1 MSFLKQWRFW
11 LSLLLLGFCFYF
23 IQPNFNSNN
32 TDGKLNFGLDI
43 QGGYSYLLELNENE
57 FKQNLL
63 VKTIQALE
71 SSYDIQSEISND
83 QIFISSDQNTDV
95 LNNLTIQSL
104 GFEIIDRNND
114 GILLG
119 LLEQNFNQSLS
130 EMTLNAVEIVRS
142 RVDFLGNKELS
153 LQKVGLN
160 KILLEIPGNLDT
172 NVKDVISKTAK
183 LTFHLEKNSLV
194 NSKVFFNEETGE
206 EIRVQDIPN
215 LTGDYIQD
223 ASLQYNQNEPVVSF
237 SFNKEGSDLFAKMTS
252 ENVGS
257 RFAIVLDGALITAPV
272 IREMIPGGSGQISGN
287 FTNESANNLAIILKS
302 GSLPTEIK
310 IIQEKQV
317 GPTLGREGVKKGVY
331 ASLIALI
338 AITIFMI
345 AYYKVSGLFTAITI
359 ISCLGMLFALMS
371 LLNTTLTLPGVIG
384 IVLTI
389 GMCVDANVLV
399 FERIRENYKNSIIEN
414 PKNDGFGS
422 AYVTILDSNLT
433 TLFAAI
439 FLFAFGFGPI
449 RGFSISLIIGII
461 SSLIVTF
468 IVLKFFIDITSG
480 KYLGLNK

>member
-1 MSFLKQWRFW
+1 M
-11 LSLLLLGFCFYF
+11 
-23 IQPNFNSNN
+23 
-32 TDGKLNFGLDI
+32 
-43 QGGYSYLLELNENE
+43 
-57 FKQNLL
+57 
-63 VKTIQALE
+63 
-71 SSYDIQSEISND
+71 
-83 QIFISSDQNTDV
+83 
-95 LNNLTIQSL
+95 
-104 GFEIIDRNND
+104 
-114 GILLG
+114 
-119 LLEQNFNQSLS
+119 
-130 EMTLNAVEIVRS
+130 
-142 RVDFLGNKELS
+142 
-153 LQKVGLN
+153 QKVGLN
-160 KILLEIPGNLDT
+160 KILLEIPGNLDS

-183 LTFHLEKNSLV
+183 LTLHLEKQTLV

-206 EIRVQDIPN
+206 EVRVQENPN
-215 LTGDYIQD
+215 LTGDYIQN
-223 ASLQYNQNEPVVSF
+223 ASLQYNENEPVVSF

-272 IREMIPGGSGQISGN
+272 IREAITGGSGQISGN

-317 GPTLGREGVKKGVY
+317 GPSLGREGVEKGIY

-338 AITIFMI
+338 AITLFMI
-345 AYYKVSGLFTAITI
+345 AYYKVSGLFTALTI
-359 ISCLGMLFALMS
+359 ISCLGLLFALMS

-399 FERIRENYKNSIIEN
+399 FERIRENYKNNLEN
-414 PKNDGFGS
+414 PKTDGFGS

-461 SSLIVTF
+461 SSLIVTY
-468 IVLKFFIDITSG
+468 IILKFFIDITSG

>member
-11 LSLLLLGFCFYF
+11 LSLLLIGFCFYF
-23 IQPNFNSNN
+23 IQPNFNSKNS
-32 TDGKLNFGLDI
+32 DFKLNFGLDI

-63 VKTIQALE
+63 IKTVQALE
-71 SSYDIQSEISND
+71 SSYGLQSDISNN
-83 QIFISSDQNTDV
+83 QIFISSDQNIDL

-104 GFEIIDRNND
+104 GFEIIERNDN
-114 GILLG
+114 GVLIG

-160 KILLEIPGNLDT
+160 KILLEIPGNLDS

-183 LTFHLEKNSLV
+183 LTLHLEKQTLV
-194 NSKVFFNEETGE
+194 NSKVFFNEETGQE
-206 EIRVQDIPN
+206 VRVQEIPN

-272 IREMIPGGSGQISGN
+272 IREAITGGSGQISGN

-317 GPTLGREGVKKGVY
+317 GPSLGREGVEKGIY

-338 AITIFMI
+338 AITLFMI
-345 AYYKVSGLFTAITI
+345 AYYKVSGLFTALTI
-359 ISCLGMLFALMS
+359 ISCLGLLFALMS

-399 FERIRENYKNSIIEN
+399 FERIRENYKNNLEN
-414 PKNDGFGS
+414 PKTDGFGS

-461 SSLIVTF
+461 SSLIVTY
-468 IVLKFFIDITSG
+468 IILKFFIDITSG

>member
-57 FKQNLL
+57 YKKNLL

-71 SSYDIQSEISND
+71 SSYDIQSELSND

-95 LNNLTIQSL
+95 LNNLIIQSL

-119 LLEQNFNQSLS
+119 ILEQNFNQSLS

-223 ASLQYNQNEPVVSF
+223 ASFQYNQNEPVVSF
-237 SFNKEGSDLFAKMTS
+237 SLNKEGSDLFAKMTS

-317 GPTLGREGVKKGVY
+317 GPTLGMEGVKKGVY

-399 FERIRENYKNSIIEN
+399 FERIRENYKNSIES
-414 PKNDGFGS
+414 PKKDGFGS
-422 AYVTILDSNLT
+422 AYITILDSNLT

>member
-23 IQPNFNSNN
+23 IQPNFNSNS
-32 TDGKLNFGLDI
+32 TDSKLNFGLDI

-83 QIFISSDQNTDV
+83 QIYIPSDQNTDV

-399 FERIRENYKNSIIEN
+399 FERIRENYKNSIES

-422 AYVTILDSNLT
+422 AYITILDSNLT

>member
-1 MSFLKQWRFW
+1 MSFFKQWRFW

-23 IQPNFNSNN
+23 IQPNFNSKNS
-32 TDGKLNFGLDI
+32 DFKINFGLDI
-43 QGGYSYLLELNENE
+43 QGGYSYLLELNESE

-63 VKTIQALE
+63 VKTTQVLE
-71 SSYDIQSEISND
+71 NSYNLQSEIIKD
-83 QIFISSDQNTDV
+83 QIFIPAGQNIDN

-104 GFEIIDRNND
+104 GLEVIDRSNE
-114 GILLG
+114 GISLG
-119 LLEQNFNQSLS
+119 IIEQNFNQSLS

-153 LQKVGLN
+153 IQKVGLN
-160 KILLEIPGNLDT
+160 KILLEIPGDLDN

-183 LTFHLEKNSLV
+183 LTLHIEKRTLV
-194 NSKVFFNEETGE
+194 NSKVFLNEETGE
-206 EIRVQDIPN
+206 EVRVQEIPN

-223 ASLQYNQNEPVVSF
+223 ASLQYNQNEPVVAF

-272 IREMIPGGSGQISGN
+272 IREAITGGSGQISGS

-317 GPTLGREGVKKGVY
+317 GPTLGREGVQKGIY
-331 ASLIALI
+331 ASLIALV
-338 AITIFMI
+338 AITLFMI
-345 AYYKVSGLFTAITI
+345 AYYKVSGLFTTLTI
-359 ISCLGMLFALMS
+359 ISCLGLLFALMT

-399 FERIRENYKNSIIEN
+399 FERIRENFKEKIEN
-414 PKNDGFGS
+414 PKNEGFNS

-449 RGFSISLIIGII
+449 RGFSISLIIGIT
-461 SSLIVTF
+461 SSLIVTY
-468 IVLKFFIDITSG
+468 IVLKFFINITSE

>member
-1 MSFLKQWRFW
+1 
-11 LSLLLLGFCFYF
+11 
-23 IQPNFNSNN
+23 
-32 TDGKLNFGLDI
+32 
-43 QGGYSYLLELNENE
+43 
-57 FKQNLL
+57 
-63 VKTIQALE
+63 
-71 SSYDIQSEISND
+71 
-83 QIFISSDQNTDV
+83 
-95 LNNLTIQSL
+95 
-104 GFEIIDRNND
+104 
-114 GILLG
+114 
-119 LLEQNFNQSLS
+119 
-130 EMTLNAVEIVRS
+130 MTLNAVEIVRS

-153 LQKVGLN
+153 IQKVGLN
-160 KILLEIPGNLDT
+160 KILLEIPGDLDN

-183 LTFHLEKNSLV
+183 LTLHIEKTTLV
-194 NSKVFFNEETGE
+194 NSKVFLNEETGE
-206 EIRVQDIPN
+206 EVRVQEIPN
-215 LTGDYIQD
+215 LTGDYMQD
-223 ASLQYNQNEPVVSF
+223 ASLQYNQNEPIVAF

-257 RFAIVLDGALITAPV
+257 RFAIVLDGGLITAPV
-272 IREMIPGGSGQISGN
+272 IREAITGGSGQISGN

-317 GPTLGREGVKKGVY
+317 GPTLGREGVQKGIY

-338 AITIFMI
+338 AITLFMI
-345 AYYKVSGLFTAITI
+345 AYYKVSGLFTTLTI
-359 ISCLGMLFALMS
+359 VSCLGLLFAFMT

-399 FERIRENYKNSIIEN
+399 FERIRENFKNSTEN
-414 PKNDGFGS
+414 PKHEGFNS

-461 SSLIVTF
+461 SSLIVTYV
-468 IVLKFFIDITSG
+468 VLKFFINITSE

>member
-11 LSLLLLGFCFYF
+11 LSLLLIGFCFYF
-23 IQPNFNSNN
+23 IQPNFNSKNS
-32 TDGKLNFGLDI
+32 DFKLNFGLDI

-57 FKQNLL
+57 FRQNLL
-63 VKTIQALE
+63 IKTVQALE
-71 SSYDIQSEISND
+71 SSYGLQSDISNN
-83 QIFISSDQNTDV
+83 QIFISSDQNIDL

-104 GFEIIDRNND
+104 GFEIIERNDN
-114 GILLG
+114 GVLIG

-160 KILLEIPGNLDT
+160 KILLEIPGNLDS

-183 LTFHLEKNSLV
+183 LTLHLEKQTLV

-206 EIRVQDIPN
+206 EVRVQEIPN

-257 RFAIVLDGALITAPV
+257 RFAIILDGALITAPV
-272 IREMIPGGSGQISGN
+272 IREAITGGSGQISGN

-317 GPTLGREGVKKGVY
+317 GPSLGREGVEKGIY

-338 AITIFMI
+338 AITLFMI
-345 AYYKVSGLFTAITI
+345 AYYKVSGLFTALTI
-359 ISCLGMLFALMS
+359 ISCLGLLFALMS

-399 FERIRENYKNSIIEN
+399 FERIRENYKNNLEN
-414 PKNDGFGS
+414 PKTDGFGS

-461 SSLIVTF
+461 SSLIVTY
-468 IVLKFFIDITSG
+468 IILKFFIDITSG

>member
-11 LSLLLLGFCFYF
+11 LSLFLIGFCFYF
-23 IQPNFNSNN
+23 IQPNFNSKNS
-32 TDGKLNFGLDI
+32 DFKLNFGLDI

-57 FKQNLL
+57 FRQNLL
-63 VKTIQALE
+63 IKTVQALE
-71 SSYDIQSEISND
+71 SSYGLQSDISNN
-83 QIFISSDQNTDV
+83 QIFISSDQNIDL

-104 GFEIIDRNND
+104 GFEIIERNDN
-114 GILLG
+114 GVLIG

-160 KILLEIPGNLDT
+160 KILLEIPGNLDS

-183 LTFHLEKNSLV
+183 LTLHLEKQTLV

-206 EIRVQDIPN
+206 EVRVQEIPN

-272 IREMIPGGSGQISGN
+272 IREAITGGSGQISGN

-317 GPTLGREGVKKGVY
+317 GPSLGREGVEKGIY

-338 AITIFMI
+338 AITLFMI
-345 AYYKVSGLFTAITI
+345 AYYKVSGLFTALTI
-359 ISCLGMLFALMS
+359 ISCLGLLFALMS

-399 FERIRENYKNSIIEN
+399 FERIRENYKNNLEN
-414 PKNDGFGS
+414 PKTDGFGS

-461 SSLIVTF
+461 SSLIVTY
-468 IVLKFFIDITSG
+468 IILKFFIDITSG

>member
-11 LSLLLLGFCFYF
+11 LSLLLVGFCFYF
-23 IQPNFNSNN
+23 IQPNFNSKNS
-32 TDGKLNFGLDI
+32 DFKLNFGLDI

-57 FKQNLL
+57 FRQNLL
-63 VKTIQALE
+63 IKTVQALE
-71 SSYDIQSEISND
+71 SSYGLQSDISNN
-83 QIFISSDQNTDV
+83 QIFISSDQNIDL

-104 GFEIIDRNND
+104 GFEIIERND
-114 GILLG
+114 SGVLIG

-160 KILLEIPGNLDT
+160 KILLEIPGNLDS

-183 LTFHLEKNSLV
+183 LTLHLEKQTLV

-206 EIRVQDIPN
+206 EVRVQEIPN

-272 IREMIPGGSGQISGN
+272 IREAITGGSGQISGN

-317 GPTLGREGVKKGVY
+317 GPSLGREGVEKGIY

-338 AITIFMI
+338 AITLFMI
-345 AYYKVSGLFTAITI
+345 AYYKVSGLFTVLTI
-359 ISCLGMLFALMS
+359 ISCLGLLFALMS

-399 FERIRENYKNSIIEN
+399 FERIRENYKNNLEN
-414 PKNDGFGS
+414 PKTDGFGS

-461 SSLIVTF
+461 SSLIVTY
-468 IVLKFFIDITSG
+468 IILKFFIDITSG

>member
-11 LSLLLLGFCFYF
+11 LSLFLIGFCFYF
-23 IQPNFNSNN
+23 IQPNFNSKNS
-32 TDGKLNFGLDI
+32 DFKLNFGLDI

-57 FKQNLL
+57 FRQNLL
-63 VKTIQALE
+63 IKTVQALE
-71 SSYDIQSEISND
+71 SSYGLQSDISNN
-83 QIFISSDQNTDV
+83 QIFISSDQNIDL

-104 GFEIIDRNND
+104 GFEIIERND
-114 GILLG
+114 SGVLIG

-160 KILLEIPGNLDT
+160 KILLEIPGNLDS

-183 LTFHLEKNSLV
+183 LTLHLEKQTLV

-206 EIRVQDIPN
+206 EVRVQEIPN

-272 IREMIPGGSGQISGN
+272 IREAITGGSGQISGN

-317 GPTLGREGVKKGVY
+317 GPSLGREGVEKGIY

-338 AITIFMI
+338 AITLFMI
-345 AYYKVSGLFTAITI
+345 AYYKVSGLFTALTI
-359 ISCLGMLFALMS
+359 ISCLGLLFALMS

-399 FERIRENYKNSIIEN
+399 FERIRENYKNNLEN
-414 PKNDGFGS
+414 PKTDGFGS

-461 SSLIVTF
+461 SSLIVTY
-468 IVLKFFIDITSG
+468 IILKFFIDITSG

>member
-11 LSLLLLGFCFYF
+11 ISLLLVGFCFYF
-23 IQPNFNSNN
+23 IHPNFNSKNS
-32 TDGKLNFGLDI
+32 DFKLNFGLDI

-63 VKTIQALE
+63 IKTVQALE
-71 SSYDIQSEISND
+71 SSYGLQSDISNN
-83 QIFISSDQNTDV
+83 QIFISSDQNIDL

-104 GFEIIDRNND
+104 GFEIIERNDN
-114 GILLG
+114 GVLIG

-160 KILLEIPGNLDT
+160 KILLEIPGNLDS

-183 LTFHLEKNSLV
+183 LTLHLEKQTLV

-206 EIRVQDIPN
+206 EVRVQEIPN

-272 IREMIPGGSGQISGN
+272 IREAITGGSGQISGN

-317 GPTLGREGVKKGVY
+317 GPSLGREGVEKGIY

-338 AITIFMI
+338 AITLFMI
-345 AYYKVSGLFTAITI
+345 AYYKVSGLFTALTI
-359 ISCLGMLFALMS
+359 ISCLGLLFALMS

-399 FERIRENYKNSIIEN
+399 FERIRENYKNNLEN
-414 PKNDGFGS
+414 PKTDGFGS

-461 SSLIVTF
+461 SSLIVTY
-468 IVLKFFIDITSG
+468 IILKFFIDITSG

>member
-1 MSFLKQWRFW
+1 MFFLKQWRFW
-11 LSLLLLGFCFYF
+11 LSLLLIGFCFYF
-23 IQPNFNSNN
+23 IQPNFNSKNS
-32 TDGKLNFGLDI
+32 DFKINFGLDI

-63 VKTIQALE
+63 IKTVQFLE
-71 SSYDIQSEISND
+71 NSHDIESTILDDDILIPSGQKIEN
-83 QIFISSDQNTDV
+83 
-95 LNNLTIQSL
+95 LNNLFIQSL
-104 GFEIIDRNND
+104 GFEIVDQSED
-114 GILLG
+114 GTIIAILD
-119 LLEQNFNQSLS
+119 QNFNQSLS

-142 RVDFLGNKELS
+142 RVDYLGNKELS
-153 LQKVGLN
+153 IQKVGLN
-160 KILLEIPGNLDT
+160 KILLEIPGDLDS

-183 LTFHLEKNSLV
+183 LTLHIEKKSLV
-194 NSKVFFNEETGE
+194 NSKVFTNKETGE
-206 EIRVQDIPN
+206 EVRVQEIPN

-223 ASLQYNQNEPVVSF
+223 ASLQYNQNEPVVAF

-252 ENVGS
+252 EHVGS

-272 IREMIPGGSGQISGN
+272 IREAITGGSGQISGS
-287 FTNESANNLAIILKS
+287 FTNETANNLAIILKS

-338 AITIFMI
+338 AITLFMI
-345 AYYKVSGLFTAITI
+345 AYYKISGLFTTLTI
-359 ISCLGMLFALMS
+359 ISCLGLLFAFMT

-389 GMCVDANVLV
+389 GMCVDANVLI
-399 FERIRENYKNSIIEN
+399 FERIRENFKNSIDN
-414 PKNDGFGS
+414 PKNDGFNS

-461 SSLIVTF
+461 SSLIVTYV
-468 IVLKFFIDITSG
+468 VLKFLINITPE
-480 KYLGLNK
+480 KFLGLNK

>member
-11 LSLLLLGFCFYF
+11 LSLLLIGFCFYF
-23 IQPNFNSNN
+23 IQPNFNSKNS
-32 TDGKLNFGLDI
+32 DFKLNFGLDI

-63 VKTIQALE
+63 IKTVQALE
-71 SSYDIQSEISND
+71 SSYGLQSDISNY
-83 QIFISSDQNTDV
+83 QIFISSDQNIDL

-104 GFEIIDRNND
+104 GFEIIERNDN
-114 GILLG
+114 GVLIG

-160 KILLEIPGNLDT
+160 KILLEIPGNLDS

-183 LTFHLEKNSLV
+183 LTLHLEKQTLV

-206 EIRVQDIPN
+206 EVRVQEIPN

-272 IREMIPGGSGQISGN
+272 IREAITGGSGQISGN

-317 GPTLGREGVKKGVY
+317 GPSLGREGVEKGIY

-338 AITIFMI
+338 AITLFMI
-345 AYYKVSGLFTAITI
+345 AYYKVSGLFTALTI
-359 ISCLGMLFALMS
+359 ISCLGLLFALMS

-399 FERIRENYKNSIIEN
+399 FERIRENYKNNLEN
-414 PKNDGFGS
+414 PKTDGFGS

-461 SSLIVTF
+461 SSLIVTY
-468 IVLKFFIDITSG
+468 IILKFFIDITSG

>member
-32 TDGKLNFGLDI
+32 TDSKLNFGLDI

-83 QIFISSDQNTDV
+83 QIFISSDQNTDA

-160 KILLEIPGNLDT
+160 KILLEIPGNLDA

-257 RFAIVLDGALITAPV
+257 RFAIVLDGTLITAPV

-399 FERIRENYKNSIIEN
+399 FERIRENYKNSIES

>member
-11 LSLLLLGFCFYF
+11 LSLLLIGFCFYF
-23 IQPNFNSNN
+23 IQPNFNSKNS
-32 TDGKLNFGLDI
+32 DFKLNFGLDI

-63 VKTIQALE
+63 IKTVQALE
-71 SSYDIQSEISND
+71 SSYGLQSDISNN
-83 QIFISSDQNTDV
+83 QIFISSDQNIDL
-95 LNNLTIQSL
+95 LNNLIIQSL
-104 GFEIIDRNND
+104 GFEIIERNDN
-114 GILLG
+114 GVLIG

-160 KILLEIPGNLDT
+160 KILLEIPGNLDS

-183 LTFHLEKNSLV
+183 LTLHLEKQTLV

-206 EIRVQDIPN
+206 EVRVQEIPN

-223 ASLQYNQNEPVVSF
+223 AALQYNQNEPVVSF

-272 IREMIPGGSGQISGN
+272 IREAITGGSGQISGN

-317 GPTLGREGVKKGVY
+317 GPSLGREGVEKGIY

-338 AITIFMI
+338 AITLFMI
-345 AYYKVSGLFTAITI
+345 AYYKVSGLFTALTI
-359 ISCLGMLFALMS
+359 ISCLGLLFALMS

-399 FERIRENYKNSIIEN
+399 FERIRENYKNNLEN
-414 PKNDGFGS
+414 PKTDGFGS

-461 SSLIVTF
+461 SSLIVTY
-468 IVLKFFIDITSG
+468 IILKFFIDITSG

>member
-11 LSLLLLGFCFYF
+11 LSLLLIGFCFYF
-23 IQPNFNSNN
+23 IQPNFNSKNS
-32 TDGKLNFGLDI
+32 DFKLNFGLDI

-63 VKTIQALE
+63 IKTVQALE
-71 SSYDIQSEISND
+71 SSYGLQSDISNN
-83 QIFISSDQNTDV
+83 QIFISSDQNIDL

-104 GFEIIDRNND
+104 GFEIIERNDN
-114 GILLG
+114 GVLIG

-160 KILLEIPGNLDT
+160 KILLEIPGNLDS

-183 LTFHLEKNSLV
+183 LTLHLEKQSLV
-194 NSKVFFNEETGE
+194 NSKVFFNEEIGE
-206 EIRVQDIPN
+206 EVRVQEIPN

-272 IREMIPGGSGQISGN
+272 IREAITGGSGQISGN

-317 GPTLGREGVKKGVY
+317 GPSLGREGVEKGIY

-338 AITIFMI
+338 AITLFMI
-345 AYYKVSGLFTAITI
+345 AYYKVSGLFTALTI
-359 ISCLGMLFALMS
+359 ISCLGLLFALMS

-399 FERIRENYKNSIIEN
+399 FERIRENYKNNLEN
-414 PKNDGFGS
+414 PKTDGFGS

-461 SSLIVTF
+461 SSLIVTY
-468 IVLKFFIDITSG
+468 IILKFFIDITSG

>member
-11 LSLLLLGFCFYF
+11 LSLLLIGFCFYF
-23 IQPNFNSNN
+23 IQPNFNSKNS
-32 TDGKLNFGLDI
+32 DFKLNFGLDI

-63 VKTIQALE
+63 IKTVQALE
-71 SSYDIQSEISND
+71 SSYGLQSDISNN
-83 QIFISSDQNTDV
+83 QIFISSDQNIDL
-95 LNNLTIQSL
+95 LNNLIIQSL
-104 GFEIIDRNND
+104 GFEIIERNDN
-114 GILLG
+114 GVLIG

-160 KILLEIPGNLDT
+160 KILLEIPGNLDS

-183 LTFHLEKNSLV
+183 LTLHLEKQTLV

-206 EIRVQDIPN
+206 EVRVQEIPN

-272 IREMIPGGSGQISGN
+272 IREAITGGSGQISGN

-317 GPTLGREGVKKGVY
+317 GPSLGREGVKKGIY

-338 AITIFMI
+338 AITLFMI
-345 AYYKVSGLFTAITI
+345 AYYKVSGLFTALTI
-359 ISCLGMLFALMS
+359 ISCLGLLFALMS

-399 FERIRENYKNSIIEN
+399 FERIRENYKNNLEN
-414 PKNDGFGS
+414 PKTDGFGS

-461 SSLIVTF
+461 SSLIVTY
-468 IVLKFFIDITSG
+468 IILKFFIDITSG

>member
-83 QIFISSDQNTDV
+83 LIFISSDQNTDV

-399 FERIRENYKNSIIEN
+399 FERIRENYKNSIEN

-422 AYVTILDSNLT
+422 AYITILDSNLT

>member
-11 LSLLLLGFCFYF
+11 LSLFLIGFCFYF
-23 IQPNFNSNN
+23 IQPNFNSKNS
-32 TDGKLNFGLDI
+32 DFKLNFGLDI

-63 VKTIQALE
+63 IKTVQALE
-71 SSYDIQSEISND
+71 SSYGLQSDISNN
-83 QIFISSDQNTDV
+83 QIFISSDQNIDL

-104 GFEIIDRNND
+104 GFEIIERNDN
-114 GILLG
+114 GVLIG

-160 KILLEIPGNLDT
+160 KILLEIPGNLDS

-183 LTFHLEKNSLV
+183 LTLHLEKQTLV

-206 EIRVQDIPN
+206 EVRVQEIPN

-272 IREMIPGGSGQISGN
+272 IREAITGGSGQISGN

-317 GPTLGREGVKKGVY
+317 GPSLGREGVEKGIY

-338 AITIFMI
+338 AITLFMI
-345 AYYKVSGLFTAITI
+345 AYYKVSGLFTALTI
-359 ISCLGMLFALMS
+359 ISCLGLLFALMS

-399 FERIRENYKNSIIEN
+399 FERIRENYKNNLEN
-414 PKNDGFGS
+414 PKTDGFGS

-461 SSLIVTF
+461 SSLIVTY
-468 IVLKFFIDITSG
+468 IILKFFIDITSG

>member
-32 TDGKLNFGLDI
+32 TDSKLNFGLDI

-83 QIFISSDQNTDV
+83 QIFISSDQNTDA

-399 FERIRENYKNSIIEN
+399 FERIRENYKNSIEN

-422 AYVTILDSNLT
+422 AYITILDSNLT

>member
-11 LSLLLLGFCFYF
+11 LSLLLVGFCFYF
-23 IQPNFNSNN
+23 IQPNFNSKNS
-32 TDGKLNFGLDI
+32 DFKLNFGLDI

-63 VKTIQALE
+63 IKTVQALE
-71 SSYDIQSEISND
+71 SSYGLQSDISNN
-83 QIFISSDQNTDV
+83 QIFISSDQNIDL

-104 GFEIIDRNND
+104 GFEIIERND
-114 GILLG
+114 SGVLIG

-160 KILLEIPGNLDT
+160 KILIEIPGNLDS

-183 LTFHLEKNSLV
+183 LTLHLEKQTLV

-206 EIRVQDIPN
+206 EVRVQEIPN

-272 IREMIPGGSGQISGN
+272 IREAITGGSGQISGN

-317 GPTLGREGVKKGVY
+317 GPSLGREGVEKGIY

-338 AITIFMI
+338 AITLFMI
-345 AYYKVSGLFTAITI
+345 AYYKVSGLFTALTI
-359 ISCLGMLFALMS
+359 ISCLGLLFALMS

-399 FERIRENYKNSIIEN
+399 FERIRENYKNNLEN
-414 PKNDGFGS
+414 PKTDGFGS

-461 SSLIVTF
+461 SSLIVTY
-468 IVLKFFIDITSG
+468 IILKFFIDITSG

>member
-11 LSLLLLGFCFYF
+11 LSLLLVGFCFYF
-23 IQPNFNSNN
+23 IQPNFNSKNS
-32 TDGKLNFGLDI
+32 DFKLNFGLDI

-63 VKTIQALE
+63 IKTVQALE
-71 SSYDIQSEISND
+71 SSYGLQSDISNN
-83 QIFISSDQNTDV
+83 QIFISSDQNIDL

-104 GFEIIDRNND
+104 GFEIIERND
-114 GILLG
+114 SGILIG

-160 KILLEIPGNLDT
+160 KILLEIPGNLDS

-183 LTFHLEKNSLV
+183 LTLHLEKQTLV

-206 EIRVQDIPN
+206 EVRVQEIPN

-272 IREMIPGGSGQISGN
+272 IREAITGGSGQISGN

-317 GPTLGREGVKKGVY
+317 GPSLGREGVEKGIY

-338 AITIFMI
+338 AITLFMI
-345 AYYKVSGLFTAITI
+345 AYYKVSGLFTALTI
-359 ISCLGMLFALMS
+359 ISCLGLLFALMS

-399 FERIRENYKNSIIEN
+399 FERIRENYKNNLEN
-414 PKNDGFGS
+414 PKTDGFGS

-461 SSLIVTF
+461 SSLIVTY
-468 IVLKFFIDITSG
+468 IILKFFIDITSG

>member
-11 LSLLLLGFCFYF
+11 LSLLLIGFCFYF
-23 IQPNFNSNN
+23 IQPNFNSKNS
-32 TDGKLNFGLDI
+32 DFKLNFGLDI

-57 FKQNLL
+57 FRQNLL
-63 VKTIQALE
+63 IKTVQALE
-71 SSYDIQSEISND
+71 SSYGLQSDISNK
-83 QIFISSDQNTDV
+83 QIFISSDQNIDL

-104 GFEIIDRNND
+104 GFEIIERNDN
-114 GILLG
+114 GVLIG

-130 EMTLNAVEIVRS
+130 EMTLNVVEIVRS

-160 KILLEIPGNLDT
+160 KILLEIPGNLDS

-183 LTFHLEKNSLV
+183 LSLHLEKQTLV

-206 EIRVQDIPN
+206 EVRVQEIPD

-223 ASLQYNQNEPVVSF
+223 ASFQYNQNEPVVSF

-272 IREMIPGGSGQISGN
+272 IREAITGGSGQISGN

-317 GPTLGREGVKKGVY
+317 GPSLGREGVEKGIY

-338 AITIFMI
+338 AITLFMI
-345 AYYKVSGLFTAITI
+345 AYYKVSGLFTALTI
-359 ISCLGMLFALMS
+359 ISCLGLLFALMS

-399 FERIRENYKNSIIEN
+399 FERIRENYKNNLEN
-414 PKNDGFGS
+414 PKADGFGS

-461 SSLIVTF
+461 SSLIVTY
-468 IVLKFFIDITSG
+468 IILKFFIDITSG

>member
-11 LSLLLLGFCFYF
+11 LSLLLIGFCFYF
-23 IQPNFNSNN
+23 IQPNFNSKNS
-32 TDGKLNFGLDI
+32 DFKLNFGLDI

-57 FKQNLL
+57 FRQNLL
-63 VKTIQALE
+63 IKTVQALE
-71 SSYDIQSEISND
+71 SSYGLQSDISNN
-83 QIFISSDQNTDV
+83 QIFISSDQNIDL

-104 GFEIIDRNND
+104 GFEIIERNDN
-114 GILLG
+114 GVLIG

-160 KILLEIPGNLDT
+160 KILLEIPGNLDS

-183 LTFHLEKNSLV
+183 LTLHLEKQTLV

-206 EIRVQDIPN
+206 EVRVQEIPN

-272 IREMIPGGSGQISGN
+272 IREAITGGSGQISGN

-317 GPTLGREGVKKGVY
+317 GPSLGREGVEKGIY

-338 AITIFMI
+338 AITLFMI
-345 AYYKVSGLFTAITI
+345 AYYKVSGLFTALTI
-359 ISCLGMLFALMS
+359 ISCLGLLFALMS

-399 FERIRENYKNSIIEN
+399 FERIRENYKNNLEN
-414 PKNDGFGS
+414 PKTDGFGS

-461 SSLIVTF
+461 SSLIVTY
-468 IVLKFFIDITSG
+468 IILKFFIDITSG

>member
-11 LSLLLLGFCFYF
+11 LSLFLIGFCFYF
-23 IQPNFNSNN
+23 IQPNFNSKNS
-32 TDGKLNFGLDI
+32 DFKINFGLDI

-57 FKQNLL
+57 FRQNLL
-63 VKTIQALE
+63 IKTVQALE
-71 SSYDIQSEISND
+71 SSYGLQSDISNN
-83 QIFISSDQNTDV
+83 QIFISSDQNIDL

-104 GFEIIDRNND
+104 GFEIIERNDN
-114 GILLG
+114 GVLIG

-160 KILLEIPGNLDT
+160 KILLEIPGNLDS

-183 LTFHLEKNSLV
+183 LTLHLEKQTLV

-206 EIRVQDIPN
+206 EVRVQEIPN

-272 IREMIPGGSGQISGN
+272 IREAITGGSGQISGN

-317 GPTLGREGVKKGVY
+317 GPSLGREGVEKGIY

-338 AITIFMI
+338 AITLFMI
-345 AYYKVSGLFTAITI
+345 AYYKVSGLFTALTI
-359 ISCLGMLFALMS
+359 ISCLGLLFALMS

-399 FERIRENYKNSIIEN
+399 FERIRENYKNNLEN
-414 PKNDGFGS
+414 PKTDGFGS

-461 SSLIVTF
+461 SSLIVTY
-468 IVLKFFIDITSG
+468 IILKFFIDITSG

>member
-11 LSLLLLGFCFYF
+11 LSLFLIGFCFYF
-23 IQPNFNSNN
+23 IQPNFNSKNS
-32 TDGKLNFGLDI
+32 DFKLNFGLDI

-57 FKQNLL
+57 FRQNLL
-63 VKTIQALE
+63 IKTVQALE
-71 SSYDIQSEISND
+71 SSYGLQSDISNN
-83 QIFISSDQNTDV
+83 QIFISSDQNIDL
-95 LNNLTIQSL
+95 LNNLSIQSL
-104 GFEIIDRNND
+104 GFEIIERND
-114 GILLG
+114 SGVLIG

-160 KILLEIPGNLDT
+160 KILLEIPGNLDS

-183 LTFHLEKNSLV
+183 LTLHLEKQTLV

-206 EIRVQDIPN
+206 EVRVQEIPN

-272 IREMIPGGSGQISGN
+272 IREAITGGSGQISGN

-317 GPTLGREGVKKGVY
+317 GPSLGREGVEKGIY

-338 AITIFMI
+338 AITLFMI
-345 AYYKVSGLFTAITI
+345 AYYKVSGLFTALTI
-359 ISCLGMLFALMS
+359 ISCLGLLFALMS

-399 FERIRENYKNSIIEN
+399 FERIRENYKNNLEN
-414 PKNDGFGS
+414 PKTDGFGS

-461 SSLIVTF
+461 SSLIVTY
-468 IVLKFFIDITSG
+468 IILKFFIDITSG

>member
-11 LSLLLLGFCFYF
+11 LSLLLIGFCFYF
-23 IQPNFNSNN
+23 IQPNFNSKNS
-32 TDGKLNFGLDI
+32 DFKLNFGLDI

-63 VKTIQALE
+63 IKTVQALE
-71 SSYDIQSEISND
+71 SSYGLQSDISNN
-83 QIFISSDQNTDV
+83 QIFISSDQNIDL

-104 GFEIIDRNND
+104 GFEIIERNDN
-114 GILLG
+114 GVLIG

-160 KILLEIPGNLDT
+160 KILLEIPGNLDS

-183 LTFHLEKNSLV
+183 LTLHLEKQTLV

-206 EIRVQDIPN
+206 EVRVQEIPN

-223 ASLQYNQNEPVVSF
+223 AALQYNQNEPVVSF

-272 IREMIPGGSGQISGN
+272 IREAITGGSGQISGN

-317 GPTLGREGVKKGVY
+317 GPSLGREGVEKGIY

-338 AITIFMI
+338 AITLFMI
-345 AYYKVSGLFTAITI
+345 AYYKVSGLFTALTI
-359 ISCLGMLFALMS
+359 ISCLGLLFALMS

-399 FERIRENYKNSIIEN
+399 FERIRENYKNNLEN
-414 PKNDGFGS
+414 PKTDGFGS

-461 SSLIVTF
+461 SSLIVTY
-468 IVLKFFIDITSG
+468 IILKFFIDITSG

>member
-11 LSLLLLGFCFYF
+11 LSLLLIAFCFYF
-23 IQPNFNSNN
+23 IQPNFNSKNS
-32 TDGKLNFGLDI
+32 DFKLNFGLDI

-57 FKQNLL
+57 FRQNLL
-63 VKTIQALE
+63 IKTVQALE
-71 SSYDIQSEISND
+71 SSYGLQSDISNN
-83 QIFISSDQNTDV
+83 QIFISSDQNIDL

-104 GFEIIDRNND
+104 GFEIIERND
-114 GILLG
+114 SGVLIG

-160 KILLEIPGNLDT
+160 KILLEIPGNLDS

-183 LTFHLEKNSLV
+183 LTLHLEKQTLV

-206 EIRVQDIPN
+206 EVRVQEIPN

-272 IREMIPGGSGQISGN
+272 IREAITGGSGQISGN

-317 GPTLGREGVKKGVY
+317 GPSLGREGVEKGIY

-338 AITIFMI
+338 AITLFMI
-345 AYYKVSGLFTAITI
+345 AYYKVSGLFTALTI
-359 ISCLGMLFALMS
+359 ISCLGLLFALMS

-399 FERIRENYKNSIIEN
+399 FERIRENYKNNLEN
-414 PKNDGFGS
+414 PKTDGFGS

-461 SSLIVTF
+461 SSLIVTY
-468 IVLKFFIDITSG
+468 IILKFFIDITSG

>member
-32 TDGKLNFGLDI
+32 SDSKLNFGLDI

-83 QIFISSDQNTDV
+83 QIFISSDQNTDA

-160 KILLEIPGNLDT
+160 KILLEIPGNLDA

-399 FERIRENYKNSIIEN
+399 FERIRENYKNSIES